1 MRGEIGFEPFG
12 KLAPSEHNTPAAA
25 FTFETDIRA
34 KTRDGPFVGTAR
46 MLFAQSEVVVETK
59 VGKHKSK
66 DEYQQAL

>member
-12 KLAPSEHNTPAAA
+12 KLAPREHNTSSAA

-46 MLFAQSEVVVETK
+46 MLFAQTEVVVESEIR
-59 VGKHKSK
+59 KHGSK
-66 DEYQQAL
+66 GDYQ